1 MNNLYSYQ
9 SDIIT
14 IGSKR
19 FELNKDDHEEFLIVI
34 SVKINEDAIQMNL
47 LDQQE
52 SFKILRTMQEIL
64 LAMRKPDLEYVLL
77 NSFDSLLQLDFFTPQ
92 EILFGKS
99 LCDICL

>member
-1 MNNLYSYQ
+1 M
-9 SDIIT
+9 
-14 IGSKR
+14 
-19 FELNKDDHEEFLIVI
+19 NKDDHEEFLIVI